1 MLSCKCLSQSYIYLS
16 LQLEHR
22 ANASL
27 KDLAGKLPYE
37 CVPTGM
43 DICWVGVGGGGGAI
57 YIKKNG

>member
-16 LQLEHR
+16 LQLEHK

-43 DICWVGVGGGGGAI
+43 DICWVEGGGQ
-57 YIKKNG
+57 